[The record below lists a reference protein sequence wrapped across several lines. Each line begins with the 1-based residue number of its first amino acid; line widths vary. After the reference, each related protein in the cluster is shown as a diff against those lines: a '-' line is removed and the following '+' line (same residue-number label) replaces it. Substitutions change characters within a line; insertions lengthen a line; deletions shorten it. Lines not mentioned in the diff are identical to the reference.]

1 MPHARRFAVRHYCGE
16 VTYDAADFLE
26 ANRDAVPDELLAA
39 FDTRACEF
47 GFATHLFGAELKV
60 RSARDSRGTCTS
72 YGPQTQA
79 HSARF
84 RVQALA
90 AHGGPKGAQ
99 FRASPTVAAALDD
112 APASTL
118 TQDFHTR
125 LDNLLRTLVHARPHF
140 VRCLRANATET
151 PMLFERPTVAKQ
163 VGGSTPSAILNNLR
177 IHCNFHTD
185 SLLCDDKS
193 SKDD

>member
-1 MPHARRFAVRHYCGE
+1 MYIVQIVDY
-16 VTYDAADFLE
+16 
-26 ANRDAVPDELLAA
+26 
-39 FDTRACEF
+39 
-47 GFATHLFGAELKV
+47 LK
-60 RSARDSRGTCTS
+60 R
-72 YGPQTQA
+72 
-79 HSARF
+79 

-112 APASTL
+112 APSSTL

-163 VGGSTPSAILNNLR
+163 VGPIPKYMHKQSLNTTYLLIR
-177 IHCNFHTD
+177 KVDSPLSSGTIHLNR
-185 SLLCDDKS
+185 
-193 SKDD
+193 